1 MSTPGPVPSV
11 PAAPA
16 PVAADDDLK
25 LVLPGRTR
33 PAGDGVKWIGDGWPL
48 FAKSP
53 LMWILA
59 LLILVVIAVIMNLV
73 PIIGSLAYQI
83 VTPVFYA
90 GFTVACRAIER
101 GGDFELEHL
110 FAGFKTRFTSLM
122 VIGLII
128 LIGMMMIFLVFA
140 FFVGFGVL
148 GAVLAGNTDNIVT
161 ALAGSALMIML
172 GLLVMLA
179 LMVPLLMAYWFAP
192 ALVIMHGV
200 APLEAMKASFGACL
214 RNFIPFLLYGIV
226 MAVLCFVALI
236 PLGLGLLVW
245 IPLSFTSTY
254 AAYRDI
260 FTEDSRSVATV
271 TV

>member
-1 MSTPGPVPSV
+1 MSTPGSTS

-16 PVAADDDLK
+16 AVAADSDLK

-48 FAKSP
+48 FTKSP

-59 LLILVVIAVIMNLV
+59 LIILVVIAVVAGLI
-73 PIIGSLAYQI
+73 PIIGSLAFQI
-83 VTPVFYA
+83 ATPVFY
-90 GFTVACRAIER
+90 GGLIVACRAIER
-101 GGDFELEHL
+101 GGEFELEHL
-110 FAGFKTRFTSLM
+110 FAGFKTQVVGLM
-122 VIGLII
+122 VIGL
-128 LIGMMMIFLVFA
+128 LLLVGMALIFLVFM

-148 GAVLAGNTDNIVT
+148 GAMFAGDSENLMAAI
-161 ALAGSALMIML
+161 AGSAMAIVL
-172 GLLVMLA
+172 GSLVALA
-179 LMVPLLMAYWFAP
+179 LMVPLLAAYWFAP

-200 APLEAMKASFGACL
+200 SPVDAMKASFAACF

-226 MAVLCFVALI
+226 MLVLCIVAAI
-236 PLGLGLLVW
+236 PFGLGLLVW

-260 FTEDSRSVATV
+260 FTEDSRPAAAVAV
-271 TV
+271 